1 MMTGSEYRQSLKA
14 RKPLVVF
21 MNGERMT
28 GEPTEHPVVA
38 ASINSI
44 ALTYELAED
53 PKYRSTLTAT
63 SALTGKTI
71 NRFCHLHNSPEDLYQ
86 KVGMQRLLGQKCGTC
101 FQRCVGMDAFNATN
115 ITSFE
120 IDQHYGTDYHK
131 RFVNSLK
138 IAEENDWVVDGAMT
152 DPKIDRSLR
161 PSQQPDAYV
170 RVVERT
176 PDGVV
181 IRGAKMHQTGAI
193 NSHEIMVMPT
203 LALKE
208 DERDFAI
215 CCAIP
220 ADADGIIYIY
230 GRQTCDTRLTE
241 DPPGESLDI
250 GSIYGGQECIIV
262 FDDVFVPRERIF
274 MDGETD
280 FSGRL
285 VDTFAGYHRSSYAC
299 KTGVGDVAIGAAA
312 LIADYNG
319 TAKASHVKDKIVE
332 MIHLNETIWS
342 SCVACCYKGT
352 ETPAGNFLVDLL
364 LANVAKHNVTRFPY
378 EIARLLQD
386 IAGGLM
392 VTMPGAK
399 EFDNPETQKYIEL
412 YLNGA
417 GDGTAINRFK
427 LLRLIENLTLGR
439 AAVGYLTESMHGAG
453 SPQAQRIMIARLADI
468 GKKKD
473 LAKRIARIEV

>member
-21 MNGERMT
+21 MNGERLE
-28 GEPTEHPVVA
+28 EPTEHPVVA

-53 PKYRSTLTAT
+53 PKYHSTMTAT

-71 NRFCHLHNSPEDLYQ
+71 NRFCHLHNSTEDLYQ

-101 FQRCVGMDAFNATN
+101 FQRCVGMDAFNATY
-115 ITSFE
+115 ITTFE
-120 IDQHYGTDYHK
+120 MDQRHGTDYHK
-131 RFVNSLK
+131 RLVNYLK

-161 PSQQPDAYV
+161 PAEQPDAYV

-203 LALKE
+203 VAMKD

-220 ADADGIIYIY
+220 ADADGITYIY
-230 GRQTCDTRLTE
+230 GRQSCETRLAE
-241 DPPGESLDI
+241 DPPGQSMDI

-274 MDGETD
+274 MDGEVD
-280 FSGRL
+280 FTGRL
-285 VDTFAGYHRSSYAC
+285 VEAFAGYHRSSYAC

-312 LIADYNG
+312 LIAEYNG

-332 MIHLNETIWS
+332 MVHLNETIWS
-342 SCVACCYKGT
+342 SCVACCYKGAQM
-352 ETPAGNFLVDLL
+352 PAGNFLVDLL
-364 LANVAKHNVTRFPY
+364 LANVAKQNVTRFPY

-386 IAGGLM
+386 IAGGLL
-392 VTMPGAK
+392 VTLPGAK
-399 EFDNPETQKYIEL
+399 EFDNPETRKYLDL

-427 LLRLIENLTLGR
+427 LLRLIENLTMGR